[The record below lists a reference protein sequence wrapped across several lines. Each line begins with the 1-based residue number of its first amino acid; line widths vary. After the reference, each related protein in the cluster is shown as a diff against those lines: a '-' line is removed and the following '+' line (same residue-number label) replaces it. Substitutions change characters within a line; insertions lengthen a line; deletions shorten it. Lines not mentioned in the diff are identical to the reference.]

1 MGRIWEVSPT
11 LVCKDEDL
19 QKVEKLYPL
28 HLTHTT
34 DTHWKVSVSVAQQHA
49 PEQLNII
56 TIL

>member
-11 LVCKDEDL
+11 AVCKDEDL

-34 DTHWKVSVSVAQQHA
+34 DTFVS
-49 PEQLNII
+49 L
-56 TIL
+56 